1 MWLSVLID
9 QLDRVNIKLQRL
21 RIRALAID
29 IETDLRT
36 RRARVT
42 RRQKSGAERER
53 RQ

>member
-9 QLDRVNIKLQRL
+9 ELDRVNIKLQHLRL
-21 RIRALAID
+21 RAVTVH
-29 IETDLRT
+29 IETNLCLRRT
-36 RRARVT
+36 SAT